1 MLISSNGFFFLGAL
15 PPTQLMGL
23 TGTGRAGDDTRR
35 GLDPAQPPREDAW
48 GRTASQ
54 LPGGEQSPA
63 RVLHTPQQGGVWA
76 APLVL
81 DRPRS
86 SPTSSHVAGMGAVC
100 QHGAASVPC
109 STDPLRAVPLQV
121 VLQQRCAFFPSLE
134 RFETLVGR
142 YNKPENKLALPWGRP
157 FYLVPFN
164 GADNVLS
171 SFCLHSLPFPFRREI
186 FLVLVLLSPAGAMLK
201 ALHIPALSPLAF
213 PLLPGL
219 GGGLS

>member
-1 MLISSNGFFFLGAL
+1 MTPAGAWILPSHPERTPGAAQLHRRRAEPSSCPAHATAGGSLGCPSGPGQAKEQPNLI
-15 PPTQLMGL
+15 PC
-23 TGTGRAGDDTRR
+23 RR
-35 GLDPAQPPREDAW
+35 
-48 GRTASQ
+48 
-54 LPGGEQSPA
+54 
-63 RVLHTPQQGGVWA
+63 H
-76 APLVL
+76 
-81 DRPRS
+81 
-86 SPTSSHVAGMGAVC
+86 GAVC

-134 RFETLVGR
+134 RLETLIGR

-201 ALHIPALSPLAF
+201 ALHVPALSPLAF

>member
-86 SPTSSHVAGMGAVC
+86 SPTSSHVAGVGLCASTGLLLC
-100 QHGAASVPC
+100 PAAPTLCEQSLCKWFC
-109 STDPLRAVPLQV
+109 SSG
-121 VLQQRCAFFPSLE
+121 VLF
-134 RFETLVGR
+134 
-142 YNKPENKLALPWGRP
+142 
-157 FYLVPFN
+157 
-164 GADNVLS
+164 
-171 SFCLHSLPFPFRREI
+171 
-186 FLVLVLLSPAGAMLK
+186 
-201 ALHIPALSPLAF
+201 SPLWRDLR
-213 PLLPGL
+213 LLL
-219 GGGLS
+219 GGIINQRIN